1 VLKIWRG
8 NSWRARRWG
17 QKGVG
22 RHFKVMNNSIG
33 GRGGNE
39 DGVVVRIVARAN
51 FETCLLR

>member
-1 VLKIWRG
+1 MLKIWRG